1 MVIDIKFLH
10 DEKRKNIQLMEE
22 ILLSLDLH
30 VGLILLGDN

>member
-10 DEKRKNIQLMEE
+10 DEKRTNIQLMEE

-30 VGLILLGDN
+30 VGFILLGDN